1 MELFTSIQILIE
13 YYVSK
18 QWRHCSAA
26 SDLGLQWLPMS
37 HKKDARLIWVE
48 QYPAFCKNPL
58 FMTPYQCT
66 GEILATPRG
75 TAIVEPLN
83 NLDKWIQLK

>member
-37 HKKDARLIWVE
+37 LKKDARLIWVE
-48 QYPAFCKNPL
+48 QYSAFCKKPTISDTIPIRL
-58 FMTPYQCT
+58 APVHKTIFHQCV
-66 GEILATPRG
+66 IS
-75 TAIVEPLN
+75 
-83 NLDKWIQLK
+83 